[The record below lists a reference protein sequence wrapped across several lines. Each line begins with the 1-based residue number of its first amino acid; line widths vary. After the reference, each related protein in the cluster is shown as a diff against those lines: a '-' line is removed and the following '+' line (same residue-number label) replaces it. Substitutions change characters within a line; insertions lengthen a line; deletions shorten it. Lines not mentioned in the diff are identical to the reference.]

1 MTQLNSF
8 SVPDFHLPFGNSKH
22 PLAARA
28 NADATSWAVRHELVT
43 DAVEQFAGIGF
54 GHLAGRVSGE
64 VPYETVALLAEWMAW
79 SFVLDDQHDHLIR
92 TGELEAWRPV
102 VGAITDHL
110 ETGGTPEASGTP
122 DTQGARRVRQ
132 TQGARAA
139 QGAGERRNPLVS
151 GFVDVCDRILAGMS
165 EGTAAR
171 YRAHVPLMLHSLD
184 QEAGNRGTVGRPS
197 VDEYILMR
205 RHSSQMLPMMDMVEA
220 GLGIDLPQRI
230 HDLPEFKALIASAVD
245 VISWGND
252 VFSLP
257 KEYSCGDN
265 NNLVSLIASWE
276 GCSLADGVR
285 AVENR
290 IQARIEDFLTGER
303 LLVETLD
310 ARGETDG
317 AIRADVARCVR
328 SYEDW
333 IIGADLWQRYE
344 CTRYSDERF
353 AAGLES
359 AYTRPDLVWVA

>member
-22 PLAARA
+22 PQAAQA
-28 NADATSWAVRHELVT
+28 NAEATSWVVRHELVT

-64 VPYETVALLAEWMAW
+64 VPYERIVLLAEWMAW

-92 TGELEAWRPV
+92 TGEVAAWTPV
-102 VGAITDHL
+102 AAAITGYL
-110 ETGGTPEASGTP
+110 ETGRTGSASSP
-122 DTQGARRVRQ
+122 A
-132 TQGARAA
+132 
-139 QGAGERRNPLVS
+139 NPLVT
-151 GFVDVCDRILAGMS
+151 GFIDLCDRILAGMS

-171 YRAHVPLMLHSLD
+171 YRSHVPLMLRSLD
-184 QEAGNRGTVGRPS
+184 QEAGNRGPGGRPA
-197 VDEYILMR
+197 VQDYILMR

-230 HDLPEFKALIASAVD
+230 HDLPEFQEVVASAVD

-257 KEYSCGDN
+257 KEHSCGDN
-265 NNLVSLIASWE
+265 NNLVSLISSWE
-276 GCSLADGVR
+276 RCSLPDAVR
-285 AVENR
+285 AVEDR
-290 IQARIEDFLTGER
+290 IQVRIDEFLAAQRR
-303 LLVETLD
+303 LLQALD
-310 ARGETDG
+310 TRGETDPSL
-317 AIRADVARCVR
+317 RAAVSRCVR

-333 IIGADLWQRYE
+333 MIGADLWQRYE
-344 CTRYSDERF
+344 CTRYNDERF

-359 AYTRPDLVWVA
+359 EYIRPGLVSVA